1 MSLNEP
7 SFAVVLTDDKNE
19 IVMITNLSLG
29 ELSLEVVL
37 FIDARNE
44 DGSEPIEI
52 WDE

>member
-7 SFAVVLTDDKNE
+7 SFAVVLTDENE
-19 IVMITNLSLG
+19 IVMITNLSLD

-44 DGSEPIEI
+44 DGSEPNEI
-52 WDE
+52 WEE